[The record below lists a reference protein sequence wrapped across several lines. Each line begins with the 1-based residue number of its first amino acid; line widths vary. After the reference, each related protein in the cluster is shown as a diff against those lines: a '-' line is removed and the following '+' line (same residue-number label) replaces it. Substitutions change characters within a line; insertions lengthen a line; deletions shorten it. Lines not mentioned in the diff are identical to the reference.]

1 MKALEKAAKD
11 RVDARVEPVAEP
23 VATTA
28 APPTKDELTLEPLAA
43 EAPASSA
50 RTEPTQTR
58 TPASRTPARSS
69 SREQAQAATVLQAS
83 ASAPK
88 AGAVIYLRQHPVLLV
103 ATIAV
108 LIAIGFG
115 TYVYLQIFHPALFL
129 PQPPI
134 APRKPPPP
142 LAQAPAPGPPA
153 AAPAPATT
161 PLPATAPLFPDP
173 TAIESATPPAP
184 TATPTTPTATPTTS
198 APAREKPAAAPPPE
212 RAQPP
217 QAAQVPRNTIVVSR
231 GNATPVVN
239 PLLTEA
245 YAAFQANRFESAQ
258 RAYEQMLRAEP
269 RNIDALLGLASIAAV
284 GGKSDEA
291 IRRYLQVL
299 ELEPRNTLA
308 QTGLIGLLGRA
319 DPLAAETR
327 LKQLIAREP
336 SPFLYFTLG
345 NLYADQSQWAP
356 AQQAYF
362 QAFHLDPS
370 NPDYAY
376 NLAVGL
382 EHVSQPKLAL
392 GFYRRAVQLAGARQA
407 QFNLAQAQERVS
419 KLASQV
425 E

>member
-1 MKALEKAAKD
+1 RDTRGIDAGRRPAQSRANSRRGQGGPSRRAVPVPRRASPEDRARDFHPTDRRRESIAGERRIEVLPALPAATRQPVSGARKNRRRAMSLLMKALEKAAKD

-23 VATTA
+23 VPTTA

-212 RAQPP
+212 RAQP
-217 QAAQVPRNTIVVSR
+217 
-231 GNATPVVN
+231 
-239 PLLTEA
+239 
-245 YAAFQANRFESAQ
+245 
-258 RAYEQMLRAEP
+258 
-269 RNIDALLGLASIAAV
+269 
-284 GGKSDEA
+284 
-291 IRRYLQVL
+291 
-299 ELEPRNTLA
+299 
-308 QTGLIGLLGRA
+308 
-319 DPLAAETR
+319 
-327 LKQLIAREP
+327 
-336 SPFLYFTLG
+336 
-345 NLYADQSQWAP
+345 
-356 AQQAYF
+356 
-362 QAFHLDPS
+362 
-370 NPDYAY
+370 
-376 NLAVGL
+376 
-382 EHVSQPKLAL
+382 
-392 GFYRRAVQLAGARQA
+392 
-407 QFNLAQAQERVS
+407 
-419 KLASQV
+419 
-425 E
+425 